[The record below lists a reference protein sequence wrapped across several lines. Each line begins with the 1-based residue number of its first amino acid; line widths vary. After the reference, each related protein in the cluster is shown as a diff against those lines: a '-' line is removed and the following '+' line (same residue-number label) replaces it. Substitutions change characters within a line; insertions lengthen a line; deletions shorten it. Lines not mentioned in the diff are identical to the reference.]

1 MLYNLSNEID
11 RSKARKRFTELI
23 DKDIVIELKAKRKR
37 SNQQNRYLHLI
48 LNWYGFEYGCSADFV
63 KREYFKRLVNPNLF
77 VISTKVKT
85 GAMIDEIKSSKDL
98 DSVQMT
104 EAIDRFRNWSA
115 SDEGGNIYIP
125 TANENKFLD
134 EIEVLISQNN
144 FL

>member
-1 MLYNLSNEID
+1 
-11 RSKARKRFTELI
+11 
-23 DKDIVIELKAKRKR
+23 
-37 SNQQNRYLHLI
+37 
-48 LNWYGFEYGCSADFV
+48 
-63 KREYFKRLVNPNLF
+63 
-77 VISTKVKT
+77 VKT